1 MNVIFGFFF
10 FFGRGVEGGGVA
22 FKESSGCAVS
32 PMSYLNGD
40 DCCGPLL
47 FIILDTIYIFN

>member
-1 MNVIFGFFF
+1 MLFLGFFF
-10 FFGRGVEGGGVA
+10 FWRGGWGGGGEV
-22 FKESSGCAVS
+22 FKESSARAVS
-32 PMSYLNGD
+32 PMSYLNED

>member
-10 FFGRGVEGGGVA
+10 FFGRGVEGGGEA
-22 FKESSGCAVS
+22 FKESSACAVS

>member
-1 MNVIFGFFF
+1 MLLLVLFFF
-10 FFGRGVEGGGVA
+10 FLGGGLWGGGEV
-22 FKESSGCAVS
+22 FKESSAPAVS